1 MQPEGHFRLTVRQGL
16 TPGKVFELARDVIVI
31 GRDLKADVV
40 LNDPEISRNHC
51 RLVAQGAGYQVE
63 DMESTNGTFVN
74 QQKVTTP
81 RMLQPGDL
89 VGLGENLVLEYGVSD
104 AAAATIV
111 MQPGAHIP
119 MPQAAPPPPPPVEAY
134 APPVEAYAPPAAS
147 LPDMSA
153 GMPPMGEPVA
163 PSEPAW
169 MAAPPPAAPIITP
182 KKSNRNLIIAI
193 VVAVIVLCCC
203 CPALIGGAYYV
214 YQNFIVKSQ
223 VPTGSW
229 LPLLSLLSLLAL

>member
-16 TPGKVFELARDVIVI
+16 TPGKVFELARDVITI
-31 GRDLKADVV
+31 GRDLKCDVV
-40 LNDPEISRNHC
+40 LNDPEISRNHT
-51 RLVAQGAGYQVE
+51 RLTVQGNGYQVE
-63 DMESTNGTFVN
+63 DLESTNGTFVN
-74 QQKVTTP
+74 SQKVTTP

-119 MPQAAPPPPPPVEAY
+119 MPPPPPPPPVEAY
-134 APPVEAYAPPAAS
+134 MPPPAA

-153 GMPPMGEPVA
+153 GMPPMGEPAA

-169 MAAPPPAAPIITP
+169 MAAPPPPITP
-182 KKSNRNLIIAI
+182 KKSNRNMIIAI
-193 VVAVIVLCCC
+193 VVVVILLCCC
-203 CPALIGGAYYV
+203 CPVLIGGGYYAYI
-214 YQNFIVKSQ
+214 NFIVKSQ
-223 VPTGSW
+223 VPTGGW
-229 LPLLSLLSLLAL
+229 QPLLSLLLV

>member
-51 RLVAQGAGYQVE
+51 RLTAQAGGYQVE

-74 QQKVTTP
+74 NQKVTDP

-119 MPQAAPPPPPPVEAY
+119 VMQAPPPPPPPPPVESY
-134 APPVEAYAPPAAS
+134 APPPAA
-147 LPDMSA
+147 LPEMGA
-153 GMPPMGEPVA
+153 GMPPMGEPAA
-163 PSEPAW
+163 PPEPAW
-169 MAAPPPAAPIITP
+169 MAAPPPAAPVITTQR
-182 KKSNRNLIIAI
+182 SNRNLIVGI
-193 VVAVIVLCCC
+193 VVAVILLCCC
-203 CPALIGGAYYV
+203 CTIVAIAGYYYFNV
-214 YQNFIVKSQ
+214 YSVRSS
-223 VPTGSW
+223 TGW
-229 LPLLSLLSLLAL
+229 LPLLSLLPL

>member
-51 RLVAQGAGYQVE
+51 RLIAQGNGYQVE
-63 DMESTNGTFVN
+63 DLESTNGTFVN
-74 QQKVTTP
+74 SQKVTAP

-89 VGLGENLVLEYGVSD
+89 VGLGENLVLEFGVSD

-119 MPQAAPPPPPPVEAY
+119 LAQTPPPPPPPPMEAYAPPPVEAY
-134 APPVEAYAPPAAS
+134 APPPSAM
-147 LPDMSA
+147 PDMSA
-153 GMPPMGEPVA
+153 GMPPLGEPAA

-169 MAAPPPAAPIITP
+169 MAAPPAAPIITP

-193 VVAVIVLCCC
+193 VVAAVVLCCC
-203 CPALIGGAYYV
+203 CPALVGGIYYV
-214 YQNFIVKSQ
+214 YNTYVKTQ
-223 VPTGSW
+223 MPVGGW
-229 LPLLSLLSLLAL
+229 QPLLSILLA

>member
-16 TPGKVFELARDVIVI
+16 TPGKVFELALDEIII

-51 RLVAQGAGYQVE
+51 RLTAQGNGYQVE

-74 QQKVTTP
+74 NQKVTGGP

-119 MPQAAPPPPPPVEAY
+119 VVQAPPPPPPPPVESY
-134 APPVEAYAPPAAS
+134 APPPAA
-147 LPDMSA
+147 LPDMGA
-153 GMPPMGEPVA
+153 GMPPMGEPAA

-169 MAAPPPAAPIITP
+169 MAAPPPPAAPIITQ
-182 KKSNRNLIIAI
+182 KKSNRNTIIAI
-193 VVAVIVLCCC
+193 VVAVILLCCC
-203 CPALIGGAYYV
+203 CSIVAIGGWYY
-214 YQNFIVKSQ
+214 YTNFLKTQ
-223 VPTGSW
+223 VPTGGW
-229 LPLLSLLSLLAL
+229 LPLLSLLSL